1 MTKVK
6 STLSPETLGFDPE
19 KLAERYR
26 IVLDDNYFGRLT
38 TTILAGYH

>member
-6 STLSPETLGFDPE
+6 STMSRETLGFDPE

-26 IVLDDNYFGRLT
+26 V
-38 TTILAGYH
+38 